1 MEGNPEFANEYM
13 LLYHQHRWL
22 EHKLKAYEIL
32 RKTNKLPNGGHEM
45 GMLTKPHNIPRIPAT
60 VIAVGNYEIELDGTC
75 ATLMEKRISQKTGE
89 PYYRL
94 VGYYPDAAQAL
105 TRLLEERV
113 ADARTMLDL
122 EQTRALILEV
132 REDIL
137 QAVRHQ
143 KLGAGTTGNIAE
155 DAPEPPRS
163 TIDGE
168 AIPQYGSDKLEAF
181 LGLTDGFGVLDGEG
195 GAKC

>member
-1 MEGNPEFANEYM
+1 MEGNPEFVNEYM
-13 LLYHQHRWL
+13 LLYHQHQWL
-22 EHKLKAYEIL
+22 ESKLKVYEIL
-32 RKTNKLPNGGHEM
+32 RKTNKLPNGGNEM
-45 GMLTKPHNIPRIPAT
+45 GILTKPRNIPQIPAT

-94 VGYYPDAAQAL
+94 VGYYPDAAKAL
-105 TRLLEERV
+105 TRMLEERV

-143 KLGAGTTGNIAE
+143 KLGEGTTGNVAE

-168 AIPQYGSDKLEAF
+168 AIPQYGPEKLGAF
-181 LGLTDGFGVLDGEG
+181 LGLPDGFGVLDGEG